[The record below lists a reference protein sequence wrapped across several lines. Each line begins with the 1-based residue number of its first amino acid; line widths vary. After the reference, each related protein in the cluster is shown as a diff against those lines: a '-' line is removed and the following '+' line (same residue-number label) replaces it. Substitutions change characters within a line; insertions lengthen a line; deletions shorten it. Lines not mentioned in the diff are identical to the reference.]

1 MDIAASK
8 EAVVQV
14 GHFGLS
20 DLLDLLFGDG
30 GYLVLV
36 GNAGSL
42 VNAASL
48 LDENRRGR
56 GLGDESER
64 TILINGDHYGNDQ
77 AGVVLGSLVKVLGES
92 HDVYTVLTESRANRG
107 QGSPYRP
114 GSEV

>member
-8 EAVVQV
+8 EAAFRS
-14 GHFGLS
+14 GI
-20 DLLDLLFGDG
+20 
-30 GYLVLV
+30 LVS
-36 GNAGSL
+36 AIFWTCSL
-42 VNAASL
+42 VMVATLFL
-48 LDENRRGR
+48 LGTPEALSMPQAFLMRTVCGR

-107 QGSPYRP
+107 AGVALPA
-114 GSEV
+114 GI